1 MRCILRLVL
10 VASTL
15 LFATLT
21 HAADGL
27 IAVKSSHDVKA
38 TADKLESV
46 LKEKGM
52 TVWPELIIS
61 RAPKKPVWRCV
72 RPKWLFS
79 AIPKSVRH

>member
-15 LFATLT
+15 LFATFT

-27 IAVKSSHDVKA
+27 IAVKSGHDVKA

-46 LKEKGM
+46 NRI
-52 TVWPELIIS
+52 V
-61 RAPKKPVWRCV
+61 
-72 RPKWLFS
+72 
-79 AIPKSVRH
+79 